1 MLPGDPQRGKG
12 RSRGKTS
19 KPHGSSRRRRITTT
33 CSGQVSLA
41 PKCSFF
47 IPSTTLQGRAV
58 LVSLMRALRAI
69 KVEQSI

>member
-47 IPSTTLQGRAV
+47 IPYTTLQSRAV